1 MQDKTNA
8 DMVRIENTR
17 KAAARF
23 LAAGFQALKKNASN
37 LKLVLVLAAIA
48 VPVLVLFSRYP
59 ETFELTWKG
68 RMFYLFF
75 LWLIGLELVISW
87 KGFSRL
93 QPSRPR
99 IARIAG
105 LAVIMIVPAVF
116 ALAVGYW
123 GLDSIIIDFGE
134 AIGVPFALPQLNPEA
149 WRTAILSYDWP
160 LSLEYLVLT
169 ASSAITVLLAYGKKG
184 LARLSLSVAFLGVIG
199 AVYMADTLYPAGYF
213 SPFQAL
219 VPVTAT
225 LSASLLNWMGFSTFF
240 LNSNSVT
247 PALLVANQTGQSKI
261 FEIGWPCA
269 GVQSLLIYSLVMLV
283 FFKKSA
289 IPWKHRIAYFLI
301 GAAVTYVINILRI
314 ATIFVIAIGGGD
326 WRMFHDLWGE
336 LYSISWIVGYPL
348 LILGVRHVWSRF
360 HMRGLVAD
368 EKLIEKAPMRT

>member
-1 MQDKTNA
+1 MSRIGNACRGLANFLSSKIQDFRK
-8 DMVRIENTR
+8 DPSKVR
-17 KAAARF
+17 
-23 LAAGFQALKKNASN
+23 LVV
-37 LKLVLVLAAIA
+37 VLVAIA
-48 VPVLVLFSRYP
+48 LPVIVLFSRHP

-75 LWLIGLELVISW
+75 LWLICLELVISW
-87 KGFSRL
+87 KGFSTI
-93 QPSRPR
+93 QSSRPR
-99 IARIAG
+99 IARTAALAAAMIAPT
-105 LAVIMIVPAVF
+105 IF
-116 ALAVGYW
+116 ALASSYW
-123 GLDSIIIDFGE
+123 GLDSIITGLGE
-134 AIGVPFALPQLNPEA
+134 ALGVPFALPQLNAEA

-160 LSLEYLVLT
+160 LSLEYLILT
-169 ASSAITVLLAYGKKG
+169 ASSTMTILLAYGKRG
-184 LARLSLSVAFLGVIG
+184 LAHLSLSVAFLGVIG

-225 LSASLLNWMGFSTFF
+225 LSASLLSWMGFSTFF

-283 FFKKSA
+283 FFKRSA
-289 IPWKHRIAYFLI
+289 MPWKHRFAYFLV
-301 GAAVTYVINILRI
+301 GAAITYFINILRI

-348 LILGVRHVWSRF
+348 IILGVRHVWSRF
-360 HMRGLVAD
+360 HMRKLVAD
-368 EKLIEKAPMRT
+368 ERLIEKAPLRP